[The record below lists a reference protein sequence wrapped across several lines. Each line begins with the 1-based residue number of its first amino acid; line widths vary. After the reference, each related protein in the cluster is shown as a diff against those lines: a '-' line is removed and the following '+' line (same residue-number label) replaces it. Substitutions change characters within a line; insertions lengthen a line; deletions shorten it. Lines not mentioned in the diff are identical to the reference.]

1 MAGQDAAGDEFSED
15 TPSPARKSR
24 GRRGQGEGS
33 IYWRED
39 RQRWVV
45 EIDYGF
51 VSGRRKRVPRYF
63 KTQEEAIEEQRKARQ
78 AKSEGIANLDRR
90 SRFGDFLTY
99 WLEEI
104 VKPSERAE
112 STKSNYRDMV
122 NNHIRPALGKHR
134 LVELKHEDLQRFLNR
149 KAADGYSTSTMRTLR
164 TVLHQALN
172 EAVITEKITRNVAET
187 LRVPKARKPKR
198 KVVAL
203 SKEDGLRLL
212 EEAKSTRLYA
222 LYVLLAMVGLR
233 RGEAL
238 ALRWSD
244 FDESAST
251 LRVARQVTRVRGVG
265 LMVGP
270 TKSQAGQ
277 RTIALPA
284 RCVEVLKAHRTA
296 QHAHRESV
304 GKRWKEHGLIFP
316 STVGTHM
323 EPRGLNTHMSKLCKR
338 AGLPHLGPHALRHTA
353 ATMAYALGVDWK
365 QIQAMLG
372 HTMLSTTMDIYVDMV
387 DTVHKDAASK
397 LDAWFDSESSA

>member
-1 MAGQDAAGDEFSED
+1 MSRVAGGAYADA
-15 TPSPARKSR
+15 
-24 GRRGQGEGS
+24 
-33 IYWRED
+33 
-39 RQRWVV
+39 
-45 EIDYGF
+45 
-51 VSGRRKRVPRYF
+51 
-63 KTQEEAIEEQRKARQ
+63 
-78 AKSEGIANLDRR
+78 L
-90 SRFGDFLTY
+90 
-99 WLEEI
+99 
-104 VKPSERAE
+104 
-112 STKSNYRDMV
+112 
-122 NNHIRPALGKHR
+122 
-134 LVELKHEDLQRFLNR
+134 
-149 KAADGYSTSTMRTLR
+149 STSTMRTLR

-172 EAVITEKITRNVAET
+172 EEVITEKITRNVAET
-187 LRVPKARKPKR
+187 LRVPKARKPRR

-212 EEAKSTRLYA
+212 EEAKPTRLYA

-265 LMVGP
+265 LTVGP

-316 STVGTHM
+316 NTIGTHM
-323 EPRGLNTHMSKLCKR
+323 EPRGVEHPHVQAVQARR
-338 AGLPHLGPHALRHTA
+338 APAPWPTRATAHRGDDGLRPRRRLEADTGDARAHDALDDHGHLRGHGRHRPQGR
-353 ATMAYALGVDWK
+353 GV
-365 QIQAMLG
+365 QARRLVPRG
-372 HTMLSTTMDIYVDMV
+372 GRGGGGWRDGGR
-387 DTVHKDAASK
+387 
-397 LDAWFDSESSA
+397 